1 MLKTITRKK
10 SIARK
15 ITITKKIGVTIKTG
29 GTLLALSLFVLFSTG
44 CTQQSVSTVSEKP
57 PKQKALEAADQAL
70 LLAASSISPQR
81 ELHQLQ
87 AAQLFANTQQHQK
100 ALSTLETIAASEL
113 PTNKFAEYSLL
124 YAELALA
131 NDRFFV
137 ARQLLSNSRMAEI
150 KEQLSTAQQQKW
162 LQLRGELFA
171 LLGEDTKSLM
181 ALIELSEISSS
192 DQQRQDAHEKIWLVL
207 THIPHDK
214 MEELASNETNRTVLG
229 WYSLANITRKNQGDV
244 RQQLDKIAEWQRS
257 WADHPASMTPPSIL
271 TSMQKTAGNVP
282 QNIALLLPLQGS
294 LAQAG
299 KAIRSGFLATLYE
312 VHKRGGG
319 TPHVRFYDTA
329 MEDDISV
336 IYQQA
341 VAGGA
346 ELIIGPVQK
355 KKVLQLANLPAIPV
369 PTIALNYL
377 ETPSLSPIHHSNFFQ
392 FGLSATDEAR
402 QIADRAWI
410 EGQRSALT
418 ITPNSS
424 WGARTLAA
432 FRERWEEKGGIL
444 VESTPY
450 DTAQTDF
457 APLLK
462 PALHI
467 DQSDTRKKRLQ
478 QVLGKSLNHT
488 PRRRQDLD
496 MVFMDAYPDHAR
508 QIKPTLDFLFAR
520 DLQIYGTSHLYT
532 GEENKGRN
540 RDLEGI
546 RFSAMPWTLP
556 GSTDEK
562 LQLATDLPPLYR
574 HIFALGIDAY
584 HLHQWLE
591 QMVEQPSTQLFGST
605 GTIQLNN
612 QGAIEREQPWAVF
625 RGGKV
630 RSAQQLTEK

>member
-1 MLKTITRKK
+1 MLKTVTRKM
-10 SIARK
+10 SIA
-15 ITITKKIGVTIKTG
+15 KKISMTRKTG
-29 GTLLALSLFVLFSTG
+29 ISIFALCLLALFSTG
-44 CTQQSVSTVSEKP
+44 CTQQSVSTVSEKQ

-81 ELHQLQ
+81 ELHQLE

-100 ALSTLETIAASEL
+100 ALSTLEAIAASEL

-124 YAELALA
+124 YTELALA
-131 NDRFFV
+131 NDHFFV
-137 ARQLLSNSRMAEI
+137 ARQLLSNSRMEQI
-150 KEQLSTAQQQKW
+150 RGQLSLEQQQQW
-162 LQLRGELFA
+162 LQLRGEIFA

-181 ALIELSEISSS
+181 SLIELSEISTS
-192 DQQRQDAHEKIWLVL
+192 DQQRQQAHENIWLVL
-207 THIPHDK
+207 THIPHETL
-214 MEELASNETNRTVLG
+214 EELTTSETNRTVLG
-229 WYSLANITRKNQGDV
+229 WYSLASITRKNQGDV
-244 RQQLDKIAEWQRS
+244 RQQLDKIAEWQRA
-257 WADHPASMTPPSIL
+257 WPDHPASMTPPTIL
-271 TSMQKTAGNVP
+271 TSIEKTASNIP
-282 QNIALLLPLQGS
+282 QKVALLLPLQGS
-294 LAQAG
+294 LGQAG

-312 VHKRGGG
+312 VHKRAGD
-319 TPHVRFYDTA
+319 TPRVRFYDTS
-329 MEDDISV
+329 MEEDITA
-336 IYQQA
+336 IYQKA
-341 VAGGA
+341 VADGA
-346 ELIIGPVQK
+346 QLIIGPVQK
-355 KKVLQLANLPAIPV
+355 KKVNQLANLSLPV

-377 ETPSLSPIHHSNFFQ
+377 ETPGDLLTPHLPKNFFQ

-432 FRERWEEKGGIL
+432 FRQRWEEKGGIL

-450 DTAQTDF
+450 GTAQTDF

-478 QVLGKSLNHT
+478 QVLGKPLNHT
-488 PRRRQDLD
+488 SRRRQDLD
-496 MVFMDAYPDHAR
+496 MVFMAAYPDHAR

-532 GEENKGRN
+532 GVENKGRN

-562 LQLATDLPPLYR
+562 LQPATDLPPLYR

-591 QMVEQPSTQLFGST
+591 QMVQQPSTQLFGST
-605 GTIQLNN
+605 GTLHLNS